1 MREVDTEIRSN
12 SLHEVT
18 IPLAHHRRKVLVQSA
33 FVVVLAFCGML
44 RRSTARA
51 IRREDL
57 SPYEPLPHTLR
68 VHLTKEKGRT
78 RTRVIAIRGPVGQWL
93 IKHLSYLNSSNVIK
107 NFF

>member
-18 IPLAHHRRKVLVQSA
+18 IPLAHHRRNVLVQSA

-51 IRREDL
+51 IWREDL
-57 SPYEPLPHTLR
+57 SPYEHLPHTLR
-68 VHLTKEKGRT
+68 VHPSEALLANG
-78 RTRVIAIRGPVGQWL
+78 
-93 IKHLSYLNSSNVIK
+93 
-107 NFF
+107 